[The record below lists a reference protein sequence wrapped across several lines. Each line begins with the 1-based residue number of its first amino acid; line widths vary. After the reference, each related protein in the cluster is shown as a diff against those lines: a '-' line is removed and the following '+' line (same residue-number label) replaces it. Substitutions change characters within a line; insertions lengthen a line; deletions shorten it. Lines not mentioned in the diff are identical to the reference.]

1 MSFQSDMA
9 ETAHELLTEFGA
21 TATLKKVSAGT
32 YDPSTGTATRTE
44 STSTITLYE
53 EDVKGRDID
62 GTLIKSGDKMA
73 TISAQ
78 GLVPE
83 TGDVINYMG
92 VDWSVVSVTR
102 ENTNA
107 LAVVYYA
114 VMRK

>member
-1 MSFQSDMA
+1 MSQMA
-9 ETAHELLTEFGA
+9 NELLTEFGS
-21 TATLKKVSAGT
+21 TATLKKVTAGT

-53 EDVKGRDID
+53 EDVKGRDVD
-62 GTLIKSGDKMA
+62 GTLIKSGDKKA

-78 GLVPE
+78 GLAPE

-92 VDWSVVSVTR
+92 TDWAVVSVTR
-102 ENTNA
+102 ENANA

-114 VMRK
+114 VLRK